1 MVKARE
7 STLLSAATSQPGRKA
22 QPALD
27 QLSVNAAAHAAQMDA
42 SERVN
47 DNPPTENSL
56 HEVQAE
62 QADLAAMLQLQDFST
77 RLLGTA
83 ELPQVLRQVLDA
95 TIELQRADFGCV
107 QIYNR
112 GLHKLE
118 IVAHRGFDV
127 TLLDRIGSIELE
139 QAATSGRAS
148 TRRERVIV
156 EDVEADALYAP
167 LRDIAAQIGYRAVQS
182 TPLFDRNNELL
193 GVLST
198 HFRRPHRPSDR
209 ELRLTDLYARQA
221 ADVIGFRLAEQSLR
235 ESEERFRA
243 IVEQTA
249 LGVGQC
255 AFSGQFAF
263 ANQRLCE
270 LAGRTANE
278 MRQLR
283 FHDITHPDDPP
294 HNDEIFARMA
304 RDGRPFEM
312 EKRLIRP
319 DGSAVWVTI
328 TASVL
333 RGRDGRPYAATVLV
347 LDLTE
352 RNVAREASRESEQRL
367 RLMIENARE
376 YAIFSTDLKRTV
388 TSWNSGAQRLV
399 GYEEQEILGRSADI
413 IFTPEDRAYGAP
425 ELEARTALIEGRAAD
440 ERWHL
445 RKDGTRFWRSGV
457 MMAMHDGANNTVG
470 LLKIFRD
477 QTQAREVAENLA
489 RSRAELEQALHANKL
504 ARDELETASRAKDRF
519 LAVLSHELRTPLTP
533 VVMAVQTLSR
543 RTDMPETAREALE
556 MIRRNVKIESHLID
570 DLLDLTR
577 ISRGRL
583 DIIAEPMDLHQAIS
597 GAVEICEPDLHAKNQ
612 TLTMQLRAS
621 QHRTRGDFNR
631 LQQVVWNLL
640 KNASKFTRPGG
651 EIRLST
657 RNEQHRFFL
666 VVSDN
671 GIGIERHQLPTIFEA
686 FNQGGGSIAREYGGL
701 GLGLA
706 ISKAAVEAHGG
717 TIVAASDGKNRG
729 ATFTVELPLT

>member
-1 MVKARE
+1 MGAVE
-7 STLLSAATSQPGRKA
+7 Q
-22 QPALD
+22 
-27 QLSVNAAAHAAQMDA
+27 
-42 SERVN
+42 VN
-47 DNPPTENSL
+47 DNQLAAQNSL
-56 HEVQAE
+56 NEIQAE
-62 QADLAAMLQLQDFST
+62 QAADLAAMLWLQDFNT

-95 TIELQRADFGCV
+95 TIELLRADFGCV
-107 QIYNR
+107 HLYDR
-112 GLHKLE
+112 VSRKLE
-118 IVAHRGFDV
+118 IVAHRGLDV
-127 TLLDRIGSIELE
+127 TLLGRIADVELK
-139 QAATSGRAS
+139 QAAASGRAL
-148 TRRERVIV
+148 TQRQRVIV
-156 EDVEADALYAP
+156 EDVEADTLYAP
-167 LRDIAAQIGYRAVQS
+167 LRNIAAQIGYRAVQS
-182 TPLFDRNNELL
+182 TPLLDRNNELL
-193 GVLST
+193 GLLST

-209 ELRLTDLYARQA
+209 ELRLTDVYARQA
-221 ADVIGFRLAEQSLR
+221 ADVIGFKLGEQSLR

-255 AFSGQFAF
+255 AFSGEFAL

-270 LAGRTANE
+270 LAGRTAHE

-283 FHDITHPDDPP
+283 FHDITHPEDPP
-294 HNDEIFARMA
+294 RNDEIFARMA
-304 RDGRPFEM
+304 RDGRPFDM

-319 DGSAVWVTI
+319 DGSAVWVNI

-367 RLMIENARE
+367 RLIIENARE
-376 YAIFSTDLKRTV
+376 YAIFSMDLKRTV

-399 GYEEQEILGRSADI
+399 GYEEQEILGCSADI

-425 ELEARTALIEGRAAD
+425 ELEARTAVTEGRAAD

-445 RKDGTRFWRSGV
+445 RKDGTRFWGSGV
-457 MMAMHDGANNTVG
+457 MMAMQDAANNTVG

-489 RSRAELEQALHANKL
+489 RSRAQLEQALHANSL

-543 RTDMPETAREALE
+543 HADMPETAREALE

-583 DIIAEPMDLHQAIS
+583 DVIAEPMDLHQAIS
-597 GAVEICEPDLHAKNQ
+597 GAVEICESDLHAKNQ
-612 TLTMQLRAS
+612 MLTMRLRAS
-621 QHRTRGDFNR
+621 EHRTRGDFNR

-651 EIRLST
+651 EIHLST
-657 RNEQHRFFL
+657 RSEQDRFFL

-686 FNQGGGSIAREYGGL
+686 FNQGGESIAREYGGL

-706 ISKAAVEAHGG
+706 ITKAAVEAHGG
-717 TIVAASDGKNRG
+717 TIRAASAGKDQG
-729 ATFTVELPLT
+729 AVFTVELPLT